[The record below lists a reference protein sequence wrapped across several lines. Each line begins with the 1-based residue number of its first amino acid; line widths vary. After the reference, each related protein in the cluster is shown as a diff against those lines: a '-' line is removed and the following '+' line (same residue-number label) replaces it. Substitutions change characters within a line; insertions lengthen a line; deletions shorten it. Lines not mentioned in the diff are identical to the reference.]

1 MKLYMNPIRHLAFAT
16 LFLLSTPVTSLAQ
29 ETEVIDGVT
38 YDIVTI
44 TVDAPSY
51 DTTKPPVFAK
61 VKYNKLCP
69 LVITSDD
76 MGAGEL
82 ARNWAYFNG
91 YPVYANDA
99 YGQIFMGN
107 DFLNSPYSASAWAQQ
122 VKGVKRE
129 SHQPLTYSDGA
140 GGVCRFTGT
149 SAIWPHFVDNTN
161 ATLINKNDAK
171 VMIRTGWSF
180 AQHDVDN
187 AYTTDASTIA
197 GRFKA
202 LSDDWASKV
211 GIGLKVLVE
220 PTGNHTY
227 IDAGKQS
234 DEICW
239 DIFQNGDANHPE
251 MTNTLINDWTKGTD
265 WTTFGN
271 NKPGVTTKRFFFQG
285 HETEFTNA
293 INSADGTQMIIG
305 GTHGIGDDILSFLE
319 ELDKDRGTSAKKDQF
334 WVAGADEVWEYYH
347 LYNNAKITDI
357 NYAEGKL
364 TFKVKVPRYQ
374 KNQFRELTINI
385 PGITGGTNC
394 TFSNNV
400 ITGGSKQNDGQYTIN
415 FGLEDK
421 IKTYIDELITYYR
434 AHQYNTYVKE
444 DAQYLINRLLP
455 GLRTGYQTRLDA
467 TPTYGTYSVKTS
479 INDKTL
485 TSGAQDAAATVTYTF
500 PKYLLNGTDLYQA
513 NANAAQPL
521 YVSSFTPNTG
531 TDNRTVNYT
540 KAIEGV
546 TFFSEGEDLDGTH
559 FNPRSMGN
567 INDSGKGEYMPWH
580 QASNGAGGYIDNNQ
594 RITVTQVQPGKYNLV
609 VAVGDSYNNAST
621 YATFTF
627 KLGDKTIFSFRTDKQ
642 GIKEYTKE
650 AIIVKETLTL
660 TVEATGSGTSR
671 WIDYLYLKK
680 VAEYDAT
687 VPEVVLS
694 ATKNEID
701 VTNGISPVTI
711 TATAT
716 GYESTNIKEIVIK
729 DADGIE
735 LKKSNNSTTCTF
747 EYTPTQIGK
756 ISFSAEAT
764 DENNRTG
771 LSEDFF
777 ITVKSD
783 FTLTAKSNL
792 GDDIGSVTFSGQT
805 ADKTYR
811 FMYPRFLLK
820 GTELYE
826 TEARGTTNN
835 QLHYGE
841 ELNFTLANK
850 NIERT
855 IQYSATIPNVV
866 YYTEGED
873 VENAY
878 KWTNDKFD
886 KNQGQSYALTLG
898 SMGACGGFRSE
909 SQGSCNLTTL
919 PAGQYKLTAVI
930 GSTNSQ
936 TTYSFK
942 AGESSIGSYITTIS
956 TDNLATYT
964 TNPFTLETPTAITAA
979 SSIGSGNSQNW
990 LDLIYIQ
997 KLDAVPVSVT
1007 EAGYATFSS
1016 SYALDFTS
1024 SEIKAYTATANGN
1037 KISMTPVN
1045 GSVPAETGLFLK
1057 GTVGTAKQENIPLAT
1072 TVPDAIEGN
1081 ILVAHVE
1088 EGDVDAGNYVFSGSG
1103 TNLAF
1108 RKLKATTHVDAG
1120 RAYISGAS
1128 ITNGARVL
1136 EVTPDDVTGIRLLNK
1151 DATLTSPAYNLQ
1163 GMPVSE
1169 HTKGI
1174 IVRKGKKYLNQK

>member
-1 MKLYMNPIRHLAFAT
+1 MKMYMRKHRLFAFVA
-16 LFLLSTPVTSLAQ
+16 LFLLCVPVTSLAQ

-180 AQHDVDN
+180 AQHDVDDT
-187 AYTTDASTIA
+187 YTTDASTIA
-197 GRFKA
+197 GRLKA

-239 DIFQNGDANHPE
+239 DIFQNGDNAHPE
-251 MTNTLINDWTKGTD
+251 MTNTLIDDWTKGKD

-271 NKPGVTTKRFFFQG
+271 NKPEKTTRRIFFQG

-293 INSADGTQMIIG
+293 INNADGTKFIIG
-305 GTHGIGDDILSFLE
+305 GTHGIGDDILSFTK
-319 ELDKDRGTSAKKDQF
+319 ELAIGGSHSKADQF

-347 LYNNAKITDI
+347 LYNNAKITDV
-357 NYAEGKL
+357 NFDATKKQL
-364 TFKVKVPRYQ
+364 TFKVNVPKYK

-559 FNPRSMGN
+559 FNPKSMGN

-609 VAVGDSYNNAST
+609 VAVGDSYNNASN

-783 FTLTAKSNL
+783 FTLTVKSNL

-826 TEARGTTNN
+826 TEALSTNDRE
-835 QLHYGE
+835 LHYGE
-841 ELNFTLANK
+841 NIGFTLANNK
-850 NIERT
+850 VDKTVDYHLVSTNI
-855 IQYSATIPNVV
+855 I
-866 YYTEGED
+866 YYTEGENI
-873 VENAY
+873 EGART
-878 KWTNDKFD
+878 WTWEGANLDYGK
-886 KNQGQSYALTLG
+886 GETWALTLG
-898 SMGACGGFRSE
+898 SMGKCGAVTDVTV
-909 SQGSCNLTTL
+909 TTI
-919 PAGQYKLTAVI
+919 PAGKYKIYAGFGT
-930 GSTNSQ
+930 TN
-936 TTYSFK
+936 
-942 AGESSIGSYITTIS
+942 
-956 TDNLATYT
+956 DATYT
-964 TNPFTLETPTAITAA
+964 IKLGTETVDTYPTTSSNAINEYSYETNTLSESTQLNIHCNK
-979 SSIGSGNSQNW
+979 GKDNSQNW
-990 LDLIYIQ
+990 IDYIYIQ
-997 KLDAVPVSVT
+997 KLDAIPVSVT
-1007 EAGYATFSS
+1007 DAGYATFSS
-1016 SYALDFTS
+1016 PYALDFTS
-1024 SEIKAYTATANGN
+1024 SSIKAYTATVTDG
-1037 KISMTPVN
+1037 KVMMSKVV
-1045 GSVPAETGLFLK
+1045 GSVPAATGLFLQGAE
-1057 GTVGTAKQENIPLAT
+1057 GTKNIPLAT
-1072 TVPDAIEGN
+1072 SIPPTIENNALKPHLETGN
-1081 ILVAHVE
+1081 VA
-1088 EGDVDAGNYVFSGSG
+1088 AGNYVFSKDKSTGDLS
-1103 TNLAF
+1103 F
-1108 RKLKATTHVDAG
+1108 RKLSSDTEVPGG
-1120 RAYISGAS
+1120 RAYLSVPS
-1128 ITNGARVL
+1128 EARNL
-1136 EVTPDDVTGIRLLNK
+1136 TIEIDDVTGIRLVPMEPTPL
-1151 DATLTSPAYNLQ
+1151 ASPAYNLQ
-1163 GMPVSE
+1163 GLPVSE

-1174 IVRKGKKYLNQK
+1174 IIRNGRKYINTKKQ